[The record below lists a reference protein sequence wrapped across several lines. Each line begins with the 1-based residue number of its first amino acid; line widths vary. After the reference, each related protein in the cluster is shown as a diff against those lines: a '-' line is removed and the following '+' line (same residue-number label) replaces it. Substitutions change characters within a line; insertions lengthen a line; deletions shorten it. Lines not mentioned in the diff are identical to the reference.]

1 MGTVDTDSK
10 AILERD
16 EDYRRLAEKHR
27 RCEARLQELQT
38 RHYLSEEE
46 QIEELRIKKEKLAIK
61 DRMAMIER
69 RIGTQGRQV
78 ATG

>member
-1 MGTVDTDSK
+1 MGSVDTDSK
-10 AILERD
+10 AVLERD
-16 EDYRRLAEKHR
+16 EEYRRLGEKHR
-27 RCEARLQELQT
+27 RCEARLQELRS

-61 DRMAMIER
+61 DQMVMIER
-69 RIGTQGRQV
+69 RAGTQGRQV